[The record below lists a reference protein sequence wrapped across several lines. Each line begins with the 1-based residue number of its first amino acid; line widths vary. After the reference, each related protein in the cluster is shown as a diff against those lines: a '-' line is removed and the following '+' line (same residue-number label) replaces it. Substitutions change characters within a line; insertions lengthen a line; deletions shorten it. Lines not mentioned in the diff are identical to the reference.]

1 MLARKTEQPLEPDLD
16 VNTADPLHVRFLNQG
31 RFGTY
36 AAALERLQEWA
47 TRSGYPLSV
56 LAAWITVGEKVR
68 VQLATRMYWK
78 PLTPRGQAREALCQ
92 MASASDLLC
101 LEFRRG
107 HVEAH
112 QWEALARL
120 HSASVRPAPSSFPG
134 AA

>member
-1 MLARKTEQPLEPDLD
+1 MLARKTEQPLELDLG
-16 VNTADPLHVRFLNQG
+16 TTPADPPHARFLNQG
-31 RFGTY
+31 SFGTY

-47 TRSGYPLSV
+47 MLSGYPLSA

-68 VQLATRMYWK
+68 VQLATRLYWK
-78 PLTPRGQAREALCQ
+78 PLTPRGQARDALCL
-92 MASASDLLC
+92 ATPASDLLC

-112 QWEALARL
+112 QLEGLALL
-120 HSASVRPAPSSFPG
+120 HSASAHPTPSSFPG